1 MSATLSYTSA
11 AVLHAIQRGCRYGFE
26 VMDATG
32 LPSGTVYPVLRRL
45 EKSGLIRAEWE
56 RESIARAERRPA
68 RRYYETTRA
77 ADARSEERRVGKEC
91 RSRWSPYH

>member
-1 MSATLSYTSA
+1 MEATS
-11 AVLHAIQRGCRYGFE
+11 
-26 VMDATG
+26 

-45 EKSGLIRAEWE
+45 EKSSLIRAEWE

-77 ADARSEERRVGKEC
+77 ADAVLATAATRYRFPEVAR
-91 RSRWSPYH
+91 P